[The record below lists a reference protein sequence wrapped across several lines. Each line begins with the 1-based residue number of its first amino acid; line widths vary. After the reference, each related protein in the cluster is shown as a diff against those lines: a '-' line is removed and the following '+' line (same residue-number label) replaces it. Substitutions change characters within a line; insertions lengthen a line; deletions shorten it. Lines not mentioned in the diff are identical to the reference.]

1 MNSPR
6 HKKEFTNKEL
16 DRIRDMYLSGDSTK
30 EISTSVNRT
39 RIATAAAIHRMIQT
53 KQIPVLRSM
62 AVIYLGGIDAAQI
75 ALQKSK
81 ARGSK
86 TVRYL
91 TKNCIY
97 SNVTVGA
104 LEQQI
109 SRYKLA
115 SHLLGATQ

>member
-1 MNSPR
+1 MTSPR

-16 DRIRDMYLSGDSTK
+16 DRIKEMYLAGDSIK
-30 EISTSVNRT
+30 DIASSVNRT
-39 RIATAAAIHRMIQT
+39 RIATSAAIHRMLHS

-75 ALQKSK
+75 ALEKSK

-97 SNVTVGA
+97 SNVPVGA

-115 SHLLGATQ
+115 SHLLGAKE

>member
-1 MNSPR
+1 MTALR

-16 DRIRDMYLSGDSTK
+16 DRIKEMYLAGKSTK
-30 EISTSVNRT
+30 DIAESLNRT
-39 RIATAAAIHRMIQT
+39 CLATSAAIHRMLRT

-75 ALQKSK
+75 ALEKSK

-97 SNVTVGA
+97 SNVPVGA

-115 SHLLGATQ
+115 SHLLGAKE